1 MNFLSASL
9 SLTHKYAYILIVP
22 HALFYSNR
30 MVQHNPHNA
39 TECGWC
45 FLVTAWSVVHWNT
58 SPSITA
64 HMNADI
70 NLMQTTVVVSLHFVN
85 GISEL

>member
-30 MVQHNPHNA
+30 MFSSDCL
-39 TECGWC
+39 ECGPLEYQSFHNC
-45 FLVTAWSVVHWNT
+45 TYECRYKL
-58 SPSITA
+58 
-64 HMNADI
+64 NA
-70 NLMQTTVVVSLHFVN
+70 NHSGGLFTFC
-85 GISEL
+85 